1 MVRSQESLI
10 RYAGLVIASEQMA
23 KNMSEQK
30 ATPAPQPQSGTKLEN
45 RYKPVGIAAV
55 NAAAI
60 CTKGA
65 GYKIVK

>member
-1 MVRSQESLI
+1 
-10 RYAGLVIASEQMA
+10 
-23 KNMSEQK
+23 MSEQK